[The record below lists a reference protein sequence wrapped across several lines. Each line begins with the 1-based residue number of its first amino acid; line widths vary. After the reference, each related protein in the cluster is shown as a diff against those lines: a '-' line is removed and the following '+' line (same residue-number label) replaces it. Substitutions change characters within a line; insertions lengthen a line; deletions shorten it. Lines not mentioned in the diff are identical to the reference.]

1 MDQKTAGRDE
11 SRPKFLLGAIVATP
25 NALNTIPNDEI
36 LNALSRHVRG
46 DWGTLNAEDVGANEQ
61 ALLKGGR
68 LFSRYYSIQN
78 VKFWIITEW
87 HRRVT
92 TVLLPEDY

>member
-1 MDQKTAGRDE
+1 MDGKTM
-11 SRPKFLLGAIVATP
+11 PKFLLGQIVATP
-25 NALNTIPNDEI
+25 NALNKIPNDEI
-36 LNALSRHVRG
+36 LTALSRHERG
-46 DWGTLNAEDVGANEQ
+46 DWGILDPEDLESNEQ

-68 LFSRYYSIQN
+68 LFSRYFTSQN

-87 HRRVT
+87 DRSVT